1 MRNLRNFNKN
11 ARRDGKTAE
20 QTLKEFGLSGDY
32 EKYAGM
38 DEDGL
43 IAELMKSV
51 REAKAN
57 GTYNPEQM
65 QAFIAL
71 ASPSLLSPRL
81 RHYRHFLHW
90 LLLLHLWQLSYLAMP

>member
-11 ARRDGKTAE
+11 VRRDGKTAE

-32 EKYAGM
+32 EKYADM

-71 ASPSLLSPRL
+71 ASPSLSPEQREKLENVVRL
-81 RHYRHFLHW
+81 IN
-90 LLLLHLWQLSYLAMP
+90 ADVTE

>member
-38 DEDGL
+38 NEDGL

-57 GTYNPEQM
+57 GTYDPAQM

-71 ASPSLLSPRL
+71 ASPSLSPEQREKLENVVRL
-81 RHYRHFLHW
+81 IN
-90 LLLLHLWQLSYLAMP
+90 ADVTE

>member
-32 EKYAGM
+32 EKYADM

-57 GTYNPEQM
+57 GTYYPEQM

-71 ASPSLLSPRL
+71 ASPSLSPEQREKLENVVRL
-81 RHYRHFLHW
+81 IN
-90 LLLLHLWQLSYLAMP
+90 ADVTE

>member
-51 REAKAN
+51 REAKTN
-57 GTYNPEQM
+57 GTYDPEQM

-71 ASPSLLSPRL
+71 ASPSLSPEQREKLENVVRL
-81 RHYRHFLHW
+81 IN
-90 LLLLHLWQLSYLAMP
+90 ADVTE

>member
-32 EKYAGM
+32 EKYADM

-71 ASPSLLSPRL
+71 ASPSLSPEQREKLENVVRL
-81 RHYRHFLHW
+81 IN
-90 LLLLHLWQLSYLAMP
+90 ADVTE

>member
-57 GTYNPEQM
+57 GTYDPAQM

-71 ASPSLLSPRL
+71 ASPSPSPEQREKPENVV
-81 RHYRHFLHW
+81 RPKN
-90 LLLLHLWQLSYLAMP
+90 ADVTE

>member
-57 GTYNPEQM
+57 GTYDPEQM

-71 ASPSLLSPRL
+71 ASPSLSPQQREKLENVVRL
-81 RHYRHFLHW
+81 IN
-90 LLLLHLWQLSYLAMP
+90 ADVTE

>member
-57 GTYNPEQM
+57 GTYDPEQM

-71 ASPSLLSPRL
+71 ASPSLSPEQREKLENVVRL
-81 RHYRHFLHW
+81 IN
-90 LLLLHLWQLSYLAMP
+90 ADVTE

>member
-57 GTYNPEQM
+57 GTYDPEQM

-71 ASPSLLSPRL
+71 ASPSLSPEQRAKLENVVRL
-81 RHYRHFLHW
+81 IN
-90 LLLLHLWQLSYLAMP
+90 ADVTE

>member
-51 REAKAN
+51 RKAKAN
-57 GTYNPEQM
+57 GTYDPEQM

-71 ASPSLLSPRL
+71 ASPSLSPEQREKLENVVRL
-81 RHYRHFLHW
+81 IN
-90 LLLLHLWQLSYLAMP
+90 ADVTE

>member
-32 EKYAGM
+32 EKYADM

-57 GTYNPEQM
+57 GTYDPEQM

-71 ASPSLLSPRL
+71 ASPSLSPEQREKLENVVRL
-81 RHYRHFLHW
+81 IN
-90 LLLLHLWQLSYLAMP
+90 ADVTE

>member
-11 ARRDGKTAE
+11 DRRDAKTAE
-20 QTLKEFGLSGDY
+20 QTLKDFGLSGDY
-32 EKYAGM
+32 EKYAAM

-43 IAELMKSV
+43 IDALMKSV

-57 GTYNPEQM
+57 GTYDPAQM

-71 ASPSLLSPRL
+71 VSPSLSPKQREKL
-81 RHYRHFLHW
+81 ENVVRIMNADVT
-90 LLLLHLWQLSYLAMP
+90 Q

>member
-57 GTYNPEQM
+57 GTYDPEQM

-71 ASPSLLSPRL
+71 ASPSLSPEQRENLENVVRL
-81 RHYRHFLHW
+81 IN
-90 LLLLHLWQLSYLAMP
+90 ADVTE

>member
-11 ARRDGKTAE
+11 ARRDSKTAE

-71 ASPSLLSPRL
+71 ASPSLSPEQREKLENVVRL
-81 RHYRHFLHW
+81 IN
-90 LLLLHLWQLSYLAMP
+90 ADVTE

>member
-11 ARRDGKTAE
+11 VRRDGKTAE

-32 EKYAGM
+32 EKYADM

-57 GTYNPEQM
+57 GTYNPDQM

-71 ASPSLLSPRL
+71 ASPSLSPEQREKLENVVRL
-81 RHYRHFLHW
+81 IN
-90 LLLLHLWQLSYLAMP
+90 ADVTE

>member
-11 ARRDGKTAE
+11 ARRDDKTAE

-57 GTYNPEQM
+57 GTYDPAQM

-71 ASPSLLSPRL
+71 ASPSLSPEQREKLENVVRL
-81 RHYRHFLHW
+81 IN
-90 LLLLHLWQLSYLAMP
+90 ADVTE

>member
-57 GTYNPEQM
+57 GTYDPAQM

-71 ASPSLLSPRL
+71 ASPSLSPEQREKIENVVRL
-81 RHYRHFLHW
+81 IN
-90 LLLLHLWQLSYLAMP
+90 ADVTE

>member
-57 GTYNPEQM
+57 GTYDREQM

-71 ASPSLLSPRL
+71 ASPSLSPEQREKLENVVRL
-81 RHYRHFLHW
+81 IN
-90 LLLLHLWQLSYLAMP
+90 ADVTE

>member
-57 GTYNPEQM
+57 GTYDPAQM
-65 QAFIAL
+65 QAFITL
-71 ASPSLLSPRL
+71 ASPSLSPEQREKLENVVRL
-81 RHYRHFLHW
+81 IN
-90 LLLLHLWQLSYLAMP
+90 ADVTE

>member
-43 IAELMKSV
+43 IAELVKSV

-57 GTYNPEQM
+57 GTYDPEQM

-71 ASPSLLSPRL
+71 ASPSLSPEQREKLENVVRL
-81 RHYRHFLHW
+81 IN
-90 LLLLHLWQLSYLAMP
+90 ADVTE

>member
-57 GTYNPEQM
+57 GTYDPAQM
-65 QAFIAL
+65 QALIAL
-71 ASPSLLSPRL
+71 ASPSLSPEQREKLENVVRL
-81 RHYRHFLHW
+81 IN
-90 LLLLHLWQLSYLAMP
+90 ADVTE

>member
-11 ARRDGKTAE
+11 ARSDGKTAE

-57 GTYNPEQM
+57 GTYDPAQM

-71 ASPSLLSPRL
+71 ASPSLSPEQREKLENVVRL
-81 RHYRHFLHW
+81 IN
-90 LLLLHLWQLSYLAMP
+90 ADVTE

>member
-11 ARRDGKTAE
+11 ARRDGITAE

-57 GTYNPEQM
+57 GTYDPAQM

-71 ASPSLLSPRL
+71 ASPSLSPEQREKLENVVRL
-81 RHYRHFLHW
+81 IN
-90 LLLLHLWQLSYLAMP
+90 ADVTE

>member
-20 QTLKEFGLSGDY
+20 QTLKDFGLSGDY
-32 EKYAGM
+32 EKYAAM

-57 GTYNPEQM
+57 GTYDPAQM

-71 ASPSLLSPRL
+71 ASPSLSSEQREKLENVVRL
-81 RHYRHFLHW
+81 IN
-90 LLLLHLWQLSYLAMP
+90 ADVTE

>member
-32 EKYAGM
+32 EKYADM

-57 GTYNPEQM
+57 GTYDPEPLN
-65 QAFIAL
+65 AIIAL
-71 ASPSLLSPRL
+71 ASPSLSPEQREKLENVVRL
-81 RHYRHFLHW
+81 IN
-90 LLLLHLWQLSYLAMP
+90 ADVTE

>member
-32 EKYAGM
+32 EKYADM

-71 ASPSLLSPRL
+71 ASPSLSPEQREKLENGVRL
-81 RHYRHFLHW
+81 IN
-90 LLLLHLWQLSYLAMP
+90 ADVTE

>member
-51 REAKAN
+51 REAKSN

-71 ASPSLLSPRL
+71 ASPSLSPEQREKLENVVRL
-81 RHYRHFLHW
+81 IN
-90 LLLLHLWQLSYLAMP
+90 ADVTE

>member
-32 EKYAGM
+32 EKYASM

-57 GTYNPEQM
+57 GTYDPEQM

-71 ASPSLLSPRL
+71 ASPSLSPEQREKLENVVRL
-81 RHYRHFLHW
+81 IN
-90 LLLLHLWQLSYLAMP
+90 ADVTE

>member
-57 GTYNPEQM
+57 GTYDPAQM
-65 QAFIAL
+65 QTFIAL
-71 ASPSLLSPRL
+71 ASPSLSPEQREKLENVVRL
-81 RHYRHFLHW
+81 IN
-90 LLLLHLWQLSYLAMP
+90 ADVTE

>member
-57 GTYNPEQM
+57 GTYDPAQM

-71 ASPSLLSPRL
+71 ASPSLSPEQREKLENVVRL
-81 RHYRHFLHW
+81 IN
-90 LLLLHLWQLSYLAMP
+90 ADVTE

>member
-71 ASPSLLSPRL
+71 ASPSLSPEQREKLENVVRL
-81 RHYRHFLHW
+81 IN
-90 LLLLHLWQLSYLAMP
+90 ADVTE